1 MLLRPPGSSA
11 PGSLQEGCV
20 CVCAR
25 RRGEALAHPC
35 SLPEPLT
42 RTPSYDPRHMD
53 SSHQGPLSA
62 PARRRWRLRE
72 AACSSRQD
80 QGRQTEPG
88 AQGCPSTDCVLT
100 PLSTVSY
107 GSMSRQTQ
115 EGSFLTLSEKRGMEA
130 AGRQSF
136 FMPARV
142 VLGFPGGTHGEE
154 PACQCRRRQRPGF
167 HPWVGKIPWRRAWQP
182 TPVPLP
188 GECPRTEG
196 PGGLQSMGS
205 QSRTEVT

>member
-11 PGSLQEGCV
+11 PGSLQEGCVCVCVCV

-42 RTPSYDPRHMD
+42 CTPSYDVRYMD

-62 PARRRWRLRE
+62 SARRRWRLRE

-80 QGRQTEPG
+80 QGRQTAPG

-100 PLSTVSY
+100 PLSTMSY
-107 GSMSRQTQ
+107 GSMSGQTQ

-136 FMPARV
+136 
-142 VLGFPGGTHGEE
+142 L
-154 PACQCRRRQRPGF
+154 C
-167 HPWVGKIPWRRAWQP
+167 
-182 TPVPLP
+182 
-188 GECPRTEG
+188 
-196 PGGLQSMGS
+196 
-205 QSRTEVT
+205 